1 VEREPGGDD
10 AQLLKKTQRALQ
22 ERDAILRVA
31 VSEAPILL
39 QTRDRDCRLT
49 FITGGLMNELD
60 VDAELAIGTKFEI
73 LPGSEDHPMARA
85 SLAALAG
92 KPSPLVRFEMERH
105 LIEAR
110 VEPLRDED
118 GSIRGTVCV
127 YFDVTETR
135 RAEQTARERYDQ
147 IELAATHTPSVL
159 WAVKRDGT
167 LTMLTG
173 GALTTLGWNAADM
186 VGRPLREALAIA
198 GDVDPAERVTRLMSP
213 LRGKPV
219 EYETSWGDRVFMI
232 HAKPVRDPDGTIT
245 GIVGIAY
252 DITEQK
258 AAHERTRF
266 LAHYDSLTGLPNR
279 VKLVDSLAE
288 QLASAAQCG
297 RNAAVVAIDLEGF
310 KRVND
315 TLGFDVGD
323 RILIGVA
330 QRLRTLCEAQDSV
343 SRSSGDEF
351 VLVRP
356 ALDDPTDAS
365 KLAARVLDVFDEP
378 FRLDGREVFMRPSI
392 GVSIYPDDGEE
403 AEALLARADAALLQA
418 KQHGRSNVQF
428 FRESLQLS
436 AMDRLSLE
444 ADLARAVEREEFT
457 LCYQPIVD
465 VQSGK
470 TIGAEALLR
479 WQHPVRGLIGPDEF
493 ISVAEE
499 TGLIARIGESVLQT
513 ACEQAVEWTAR
524 NTEFFVAVNVS
535 AAQLDRGDFEGILMR
550 TLANTSLNPACLEL
564 EFTERLLMRDPQ
576 HGTGAMHSMRN
587 AGVRIA
593 IDDFGTG
600 YSSLA
605 YLKQLPVDTMKI
617 DRLFVRDIATV
628 PYDAAIV
635 RAIISLAESIN
646 LRIVAEGVESV
657 EQADLLEALGC
668 SCMQGY
674 YFGQPVPREE
684 FKL

>member
-1 VEREPGGDD
+1 
-10 AQLLKKTQRALQ
+10 
-22 ERDAILRVA
+22 
-31 VSEAPILL
+31 
-39 QTRDRDCRLT
+39 
-49 FITGGLMNELD
+49 
-60 VDAELAIGTKFEI
+60 
-73 LPGSEDHPMARA
+73 
-85 SLAALAG
+85 
-92 KPSPLVRFEMERH
+92 
-105 LIEAR
+105 
-110 VEPLRDED
+110 
-118 GSIRGTVCV
+118 
-127 YFDVTETR
+127 
-135 RAEQTARERYDQ
+135 
-147 IELAATHTPSVL
+147 
-159 WAVKRDGT
+159 
-167 LTMLTG
+167 
-173 GALTTLGWNAADM
+173 
-186 VGRPLREALAIA
+186 
-198 GDVDPAERVTRLMSP
+198 
-213 LRGKPV
+213 
-219 EYETSWGDRVFMI
+219 
-232 HAKPVRDPDGTIT
+232 
-245 GIVGIAY
+245 
-252 DITEQK
+252 
-258 AAHERTRF
+258 
-266 LAHYDSLTGLPNR
+266 
-279 VKLVDSLAE
+279 
-288 QLASAAQCG
+288 
-297 RNAAVVAIDLEGF
+297 
-310 KRVND
+310 
-315 TLGFDVGD
+315 
-323 RILIGVA
+323 
-330 QRLRTLCEAQDSV
+330 
-343 SRSSGDEF
+343 
-351 VLVRP
+351 
-356 ALDDPTDAS
+356 
-365 KLAARVLDVFDEP
+365 
-378 FRLDGREVFMRPSI
+378 
-392 GVSIYPDDGEE
+392 
-403 AEALLARADAALLQA
+403 
-418 KQHGRSNVQF
+418 VQF